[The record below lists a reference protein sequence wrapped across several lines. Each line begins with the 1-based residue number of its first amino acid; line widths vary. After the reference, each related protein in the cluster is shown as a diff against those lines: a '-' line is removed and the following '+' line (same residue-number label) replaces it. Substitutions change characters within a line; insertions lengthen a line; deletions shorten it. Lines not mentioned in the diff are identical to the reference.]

1 MNMQTTSTERNLEKF
16 GYEQSL
22 NRVLGLG
29 SLIFYGLAYLAP
41 LTIFTTYGL
50 ITNMTHGML
59 ALTYLVAT
67 IAMALTALSYS
78 QMVKAYPIAGSA
90 YSYAQRAINPHIG
103 FLAGWA
109 ILMDYLLIP
118 MINYLVA
125 ALFLQPIFPNVP
137 AWVWI
142 LGYILIV
149 TIINLVGIQITAWI
163 NNGLVIIQFV
173 FLLAFL
179 LFLGKWIATGNGA
192 GTFFDW
198 SAFFNTIEFHQ
209 DGVGWGA
216 ILAGASILALSFLG
230 FDAVT
235 TVVEEAKEPE
245 KNVGKAII
253 ITCLGAGA
261 VFVIVAYLCQLAW
274 PTGWNEYESVD
285 TGAYEL
291 IAKVAGGVMGYLFT
305 AAYCIACLASAMAS
319 QASASRILF
328 GMGRDGALPKKF
340 FAHINSKFHTPTY
353 NILLI
358 GIISLVAIK
367 LSLAAAAS
375 LINFG
380 ALIGFTLVNLS
391 VVAYYFIRN
400 KRRSGIDILL
410 YLILPLTGA
419 ATTFTIWFNLDVHSK
434 ILGFSWLAV
443 GIIYLA
449 INTRGFTKLPPELKL
464 EE

>member
-1 MNMQTTSTERNLEKF
+1 METTEKSLQNF

-59 ALTYLVAT
+59 ALTYTVAT

-125 ALFLQPIFPNVP
+125 ALFLQPVFPGVP
-137 AWVWI
+137 AWIWI
-142 LGYILIV
+142 VIYIAAV
-149 TIINLVGIQITAWI
+149 TIINLVGIQVTAWV

-173 FLLAFL
+173 FLLAFI
-179 LFLGKWIATGNGA
+179 LFLFKWIGAGNGA

-198 SAFFNTIEFHQ
+198 NAYMNSVEFGK

-216 ILAGASILALSFLG
+216 ILGGASILALSFLG

-235 TVVEEAKEPE
+235 TVVEEAKDPG
-245 KNVGKAII
+245 KNVGRAII

-261 VFVIVAYLCQLAW
+261 VFVAVSYLCQLAW
-274 PTGWNEYESVD
+274 PTGWNEYASVD

-291 IAKVAGGVMGYLFT
+291 IAKVAGSVMGYMFT

-328 GMGRDGALPKKF
+328 GMGRDGVLPKKF
-340 FAHINSKFHTPTY
+340 FAHINERFHTPTY

-358 GIISLVAIK
+358 GVISLVAIK

-391 VVAYYFIRN
+391 VIGYYFV
-400 KRRSGIDILL
+400 KQKKRSGGAVFV
-410 YLILPLTGA
+410 YLILPLLGA
-419 ATTFTIWFNLDVHSK
+419 ATTLTIWVNLDVNSK

-443 GIIYLA
+443 GVVYLA
-449 INTRGFTKLPPELKL
+449 VTTRFFTKLPPELRM